1 MPITSSSYNE
11 DAMRELIARVGNSV
25 ISTQG
30 YATPI
35 STREY
40 ISTAT
45 VENLSFAEISYEL
58 NRLQA
63 EIDKHDRFLSWISE
77 HDECQ
82 KESKTDQDFEMNM
95 SIEDLLSIE

>member
-1 MPITSSSYNE
+1 MPIPSSAYNE
-11 DAMRELIARVGNSV
+11 DAMRELIDRVGNSV
-25 ISTQG
+25 ISTG
-30 YATPI
+30 VYATPI
-35 STREY
+35 CTTSTQV
-40 ISTAT
+40 STA
-45 VENLSFAEISYEL
+45 VENLSLAEISYEL

-63 EIDKHDRFLSWISE
+63 ELNKYDRALSWTGE